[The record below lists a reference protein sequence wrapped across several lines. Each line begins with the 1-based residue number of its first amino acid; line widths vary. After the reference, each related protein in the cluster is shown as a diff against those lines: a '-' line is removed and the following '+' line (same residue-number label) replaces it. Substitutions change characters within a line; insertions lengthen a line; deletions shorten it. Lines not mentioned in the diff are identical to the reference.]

1 MDREGRT
8 IGVVG
13 AQRCDALLIVHA
25 DEKRTDFLELE
36 SVISGSLL
44 TSCKRCCGV
53 RRCITPRLVQLNRS
67 KSLLKAFAMAAIVL
81 VRGQIMAQVSAP
93 TEPTSL
99 SPLPA
104 ATVSEA
110 KPTPKDTADDNST
123 LDSLLKQEGF
133 GVVKVKQENLDNQ
146 KVHKNDP
153 KHLIIDVEVNR
164 VSASLMVDT
173 GTPTSN
179 IARGKLK
186 KFGLV
191 EQKTSHR
198 VTSPLGSA
206 SNKFYG
212 IAKLNT
218 LAMGNCVIQDLP
230 VVIEAIPYVDGV
242 FGSDDMHRIGAVLDC
257 AGPALYY
264 APRGPRGDT
273 SSKLAA
279 MLQSKGFTQI
289 PMRLTAN
296 HRLEVACSID
306 GVPSTI
312 IVDTGSLATCVEKR
326 VGIKGG
332 IIMKHTKRVLIG
344 SGGARA
350 QVRIGHV
357 KQFAIGDFEIRDAD
371 ISFVDLRKADHPSA
385 HLLGIGELVSNSAI
399 IDVGGLSMYL
409 RHPR

>member
-1 MDREGRT
+1 
-8 IGVVG
+8 VG
-13 AQRCDALLIVHA
+13 AQRCDARFIVHA
-25 DEKRTDFLELE
+25 DEELTAFLELGP
-36 SVISGSLL
+36 VISGSLL
-44 TSCKRCCGV
+44 TRCNGV
-53 RRCITPRLVQLNRS
+53 VGMRRCLTPRLVQLNRN
-67 KSLLKAFAMAAIVL
+67 KSLLKAFAMTAIVL
-81 VRGQIMAQVSAP
+81 VRGQIVAQVSTP

-99 SPLPA
+99 SPVPA
-104 ATVSEA
+104 ATVAEA
-110 KPTPKDTADDNST
+110 KRTPKDTADDNST

-133 GVVKVKQENLDNQ
+133 GVVKLKQDHLDNR
-146 KVHKNDP
+146 KAHKKDP
-153 KHLIIDVEVNR
+153 KHLIIDVEVDR

-173 GTPTSN
+173 GTPTTN

-186 KFGLV
+186 KFGLI

-198 VTSPLGSA
+198 VSSPLGSA

-212 IAKLNT
+212 IAKLDT
-218 LAMGNCVIQDLP
+218 LAMGNCVIQNLP

-257 AGPALYY
+257 AEPALYY
-264 APRGPRGDT
+264 APRGPHSNT

-279 MLQSKGFTQI
+279 MLQSNGFTQV
-289 PMRLTAN
+289 PMRLTSN

-312 IVDTGSLATCVEKR
+312 IVDTGSLATCVDKS
-326 VGIKGG
+326 VGIKAG
-332 IIMKHTKRVLIG
+332 IIMKHTRRVLIG

-350 QVRIGHV
+350 QVRIGHL

-371 ISFVDLRKADHPSA
+371 ISFVDLKKAGHPSA
-385 HLLGIGELVSNSAI
+385 HLFGIGDLVSSSAI
-399 IDVGGLSMYL
+399 IDVGGLSLYL